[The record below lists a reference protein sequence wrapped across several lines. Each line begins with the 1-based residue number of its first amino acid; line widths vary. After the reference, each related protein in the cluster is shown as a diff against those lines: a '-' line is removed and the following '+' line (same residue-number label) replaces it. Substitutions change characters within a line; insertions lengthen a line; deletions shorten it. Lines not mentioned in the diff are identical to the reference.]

1 MRLSS
6 IFTAVVGLAL
16 AGASAYMAR
25 DFLEAQRAE
34 AALAEQ
40 GAVVDVIVASRDI
53 AFGQPIEAHML
64 TSIAWPV
71 DAVPVGVFSK
81 FEDLLPQ
88 QNGEPRRAR
97 RAMTQG
103 EPILAN
109 KVSNFGEKITITQTI
124 GKNNRAM
131 AISVN
136 ASTAVGGFVTPGD
149 FVDIVLI
156 QGGKRA
162 ITILQNIRIIGVDQN
177 ANEQTD
183 APKVTR
189 TVTVE
194 VSPEQAQTLALAQAA
209 GILSLTLRTLD
220 AEEDK
225 PLESIKLSDVIQ
237 PVSPLPEDQPKPTIR
252 VRRALSVTDE
262 DPTVYGYKAASET
275 LAETATVTE

>member
-6 IFTAVVGLAL
+6 IFTAIVGLAI

-53 AFGQPIEAHML
+53 EFGQPIEAHML

-71 DAVPVGVFSK
+71 DALPVGVFNDY
-81 FEDLLPQ
+81 EDLLPES
-88 QNGEPRRAR
+88 GTPPRRAR

-103 EPILAN
+103 EPILLN

-136 ASTAVGGFVTPGD
+136 ATTAVGGFVTPGD
-149 FVDIVLI
+149 FVDILLT
-156 QGGKRA
+156 QGGGGGLRTL
-162 ITILQNIRIIGVDQN
+162 TILQNIRIIGVDQN
-177 ANEQTD
+177 ANEQSD
-183 APKVTR
+183 APQVTR

-194 VSPEQAQTLALAQAA
+194 VTPEQGQTLALAQSA
-209 GILSLTLRTLD
+209 GRLSLTLRTLD
-220 AEEDK
+220 AEDDK
-225 PLESIKLSDVIQ
+225 PLEAIKLSDVIQ
-237 PVSPLPEDQPKPTIR
+237 PLSPLPEDEPSPTIR
-252 VRRALSVTDE
+252 VRRAL
-262 DPTVYGYKAASET
+262 
-275 LAETATVTE
+275 TVTEEDTPVYGRFGSDG

>member
-40 GAVVDVIVASRDI
+40 GAIVDVIVASRDI
-53 AFGQPIEAHML
+53 EFGQPIEAHML
-64 TSIAWPV
+64 TSISWPV
-71 DAVPVGVFSK
+71 DAVPAGVFNT
-81 FEDLLPQ
+81 FEELLPA
-88 QNGEPRRAR
+88 QNGAPRRAR
-97 RAMTQG
+97 RAMSQG
-103 EPILAN
+103 EPILVN
-109 KVSNFGEKITITQTI
+109 KVSEFGEKITITQTI

-136 ASTAVGGFVTPGD
+136 ATTAVGGFVTPGD
-149 FVDIVLI
+149 FVDIVLT
-156 QGGKRA
+156 QGGGSNLRA

-194 VSPEQAQTLALAQAA
+194 VTPEQGQTLALAQSA
-209 GILSLTLRTLD
+209 GRLSLTLRTLE

-237 PVSPLPEDQPKPTIR
+237 PLSPLPEDQPKPTIR
-252 VRRALSVTDE
+252 VRRALNVTEE
-262 DPTVYGYKAASET
+262 DPTIYGYSGN
-275 LAETATVTE
+275 